1 LTLRHSSSHYILLC
15 RLTDSPRRDYHFTS
29 SFADSVLLRGHSA
42 ILSLSSV
49 AMASASNPASG
60 AANPSSRK
68 TFTVGTRKSKLALSQ
83 TDLVVSALKEVY
95 PNYEFKIHS
104 QETAGDLNTTIAF
117 REFTTK
123 NLWTEELEQ
132 HLMAGN
138 VDLIVH
144 SLKDVP
150 TTLPPAC
157 TLGPMMEREDSRD
170 VLVIKKGLPNMSLSD
185 LPAGSAVGT
194 SSIRRTAQLA
204 LKYPHLKVIDVRGN
218 IGTRLSKLD
227 AEDSPY
233 TCIILAAAGLLRLG
247 LDDRISQYL
256 DSKNGGMLY
265 AVGQGALGIEIRK
278 DDQHRGAKSATNLEG
293 GCSAPLGVE
302 TEWIKSSDG
311 AKKLRMRSIVVSV
324 DGKESAEVEIDGNVD
339 SVQAAEDFGVTVAK
353 ELVVKGAGK
362 ILEDIQRNKQAA

>member
-1 LTLRHSSSHYILLC
+1 
-15 RLTDSPRRDYHFTS
+15 
-29 SFADSVLLRGHSA
+29 
-42 ILSLSSV
+42 
-49 AMASASNPASG
+49 MASMSNPASG

-83 TDLVVSALKEVY
+83 TDLVVSALKKVY

-123 NLWTEELEQ
+123 NLWTEELEE

-138 VDLIVH
+138 VDFIVH
-144 SLKDVP
+144 SLKG
-150 TTLPPAC
+150 LISAY
-157 TLGPMMEREDSRD
+157 DSRD
-170 VLVIKKGLPNMSLSD
+170 VLVIKQGLPNMSLSD
-185 LPAGSAVGT
+185 LPAGSVVGT

-218 IGTRLSKLD
+218 IGTRLAKLD

-278 DDQHRGAKSATNLEG
+278 DDQVMRDMLNNIGHNETTFASTAERSLLRTLEG

-311 AKKLRMRSIVVSV
+311 SKKLRMRSIVVSV
-324 DGKESAEVEIDGNVD
+324 DGKESAEVEIDGSVD

-353 ELVVKGAGK
+353 ELVTKGAEK
-362 ILEDIQRNKQAA
+362 ILEDIQRSKQAA

>member
-1 LTLRHSSSHYILLC
+1 
-15 RLTDSPRRDYHFTS
+15 
-29 SFADSVLLRGHSA
+29 
-42 ILSLSSV
+42 
-49 AMASASNPASG
+49 MASTSNPAPG

-83 TDLVVSALKEVY
+83 TDLVVSALQGVY
-95 PNYEFKIHS
+95 PTYEFKIHS

-123 NLWTEELEQ
+123 NLWTEELEE

-138 VDLIVH
+138 VDFIVH

-185 LPAGSAVGT
+185 MPAGSVVGT

-218 IGTRLSKLD
+218 I
-227 AEDSPY
+227 
-233 TCIILAAAGLLRLG
+233 AAGLLRLG

-278 DDQHRGAKSATNLEG
+278 DDQVMRDMLNNIGHNETTFASTAERSLLRTLEG

-311 AKKLRMRSIVVSV
+311 SKKLRMRSIVVSV

-339 SVQAAEDFGVTVAK
+339 SIQAAENFGVTVAK

>member
-1 LTLRHSSSHYILLC
+1 
-15 RLTDSPRRDYHFTS
+15 
-29 SFADSVLLRGHSA
+29 
-42 ILSLSSV
+42 
-49 AMASASNPASG
+49 MA
-60 AANPSSRK
+60 
-68 TFTVGTRKSKLALSQ
+68 
-83 TDLVVSALKEVY
+83 
-95 PNYEFKIHS
+95 
-104 QETAGDLNTTIAF
+104 
-117 REFTTK
+117 
-123 NLWTEELEQ
+123 
-132 HLMAGN
+132 
-138 VDLIVH
+138 
-144 SLKDVP
+144 
-150 TTLPPAC
+150 
-157 TLGPMMEREDSRD
+157 REDSRD

-185 LPAGSAVGT
+185 MPAGSVVGT

-278 DDQHRGAKSATNLEG
+278 DDQVMRDMLNNIGHNETTFASTAERSLLRTLEG

-302 TEWIKSSDG
+302 TEWIISSDG

>member
-1 LTLRHSSSHYILLC
+1 
-15 RLTDSPRRDYHFTS
+15 
-29 SFADSVLLRGHSA
+29 
-42 ILSLSSV
+42 
-49 AMASASNPASG
+49 MASTLNPTSG
-60 AANPSSRK
+60 ATNPSPQK

-83 TDLVVSALKEVY
+83 TELVVAALKEVY
-95 PNYEFKIHS
+95 PDYEFKIHS

-123 NLWTEELEQ
+123 NLWTEELEE
-132 HLMAGN
+132 HLMAGR
-138 VDLIVH
+138 VDFIVH

-150 TTLPPAC
+150 TVLPPTCA
-157 TLGPMMEREDSRD
+157 LGPMMKREDSRD
-170 VLVIKKGLPNMSLSD
+170 VLVVKKGLPSMSFAD
-185 LPAGSAVGT
+185 MPAGSVVGT

-204 LKYPHLKVIDVRGN
+204 LKYPHLNVMDVRGN
-218 IGTRLSKLD
+218 IGTRLAKLD

-278 DDQHRGAKSATNLEG
+278 DDRVIRDMLNNIGHNETTFASLAERSLLRTLEG

-302 TEWIKSSDG
+302 TEWIQSSDG
-311 AKKLRMRSIVVSV
+311 SKKLRMRSIVVSV
-324 DGKESAEVEIDGNVD
+324 DGKESAEVEIDG
-339 SVQAAEDFGVTVAK
+339 SVESAQAAEDFGVAVAK
-353 ELVVKGAGK
+353 ELVSKGAGK

>member
-1 LTLRHSSSHYILLC
+1 
-15 RLTDSPRRDYHFTS
+15 
-29 SFADSVLLRGHSA
+29 
-42 ILSLSSV
+42 
-49 AMASASNPASG
+49 MASMSNPASG

-83 TDLVVSALKEVY
+83 TDLVVSALKKVY

-123 NLWTEELEQ
+123 NLWTEELEE

-138 VDLIVH
+138 VDFIVH

-170 VLVIKKGLPNMSLSD
+170 VLVIKQGLPNMSLSD
-185 LPAGSAVGT
+185 LPAGSVVGT

-218 IGTRLSKLD
+218 IGTRLAKLD

-278 DDQHRGAKSATNLEG
+278 DDQVMRDMLNNIGHNETTFASTAERSLLRTLEG

-311 AKKLRMRSIVVSV
+311 SKKLRMRSIVVSV
-324 DGKESAEVEIDGNVD
+324 DGKESAEVEIDGSVD

-353 ELVVKGAGK
+353 ELVTKGAEK
-362 ILEDIQRNKQAA
+362 ILEDIQRSKQAA